1 MEISNTGARIR
12 AARKELAM
20 SQEDLSKR
28 LGIHRATLGRW
39 ESDPSFVPSLDH
51 LLALSH
57 ELDVGVAWLV
67 GRDEQQT
74 TNASTRPN
82 TRHEIEE
89 RLMSV
94 SKHVPVSVLVNV
106 VTLLESAT
114 VYLDA

>member
-1 MEISNTGARIR
+1 MEVSNTGARIR

-20 SQEDLSKR
+20 SQDDLSRR
-28 LGIHRATLGRW
+28 LGVHRATVGRW
-39 ESDPSFVPSLDH
+39 ENNPTFVPSLDH
-51 LLALSH
+51 LLALSR

-67 GRDEQQT
+67 GRDEQQP
-74 TNASTRPN
+74 SQSSRPN
-82 TRHEIEE
+82 TRRELEE